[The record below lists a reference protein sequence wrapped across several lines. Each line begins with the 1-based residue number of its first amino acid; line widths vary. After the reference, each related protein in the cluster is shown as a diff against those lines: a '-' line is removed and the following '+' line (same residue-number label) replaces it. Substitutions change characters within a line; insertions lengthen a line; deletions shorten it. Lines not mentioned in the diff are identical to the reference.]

1 MKRVLIVGGG
11 VGGLETALALRAL
24 AQDRVDI
31 TMLAPQRH
39 FTYRPLAVN
48 EPFGR
53 GSTMQVELSAIAADQ
68 GFRIVRDTL
77 DAVDPDAREV
87 VTQEGRRLPYDELV
101 LSLGAWPV
109 AAVPSAFTFRG
120 PRDAGRLAAELEALP
135 EPAHVAFVVPRG
147 AVWTLPLYELALL
160 AADWFAERGQQA
172 SLTLYTPEREP
183 LETFG
188 TDAAARVAEVLERK
202 GVHLVASAAPGVTP
216 TADLT
221 IALPVLQGPA
231 VPGLPCDREGFLPVD
246 DIGRVIG
253 EDHIYAVGDMT
264 DRPVKQGGLAAQ
276 QADVVAAEIAA
287 AAGAPVERVAYEPV
301 LRGMLLTGGAP
312 LYLRNPPAEP
322 ADERT
327 NHLGAPW
334 WPAHKIVGR
343 HLAPYL
349 ATHGDLMIAS
359 PPALA

>member
-24 AQDRVDI
+24 AQERVEI

-48 EPFGR
+48 EPFDR
-53 GSTMQVELSAIAADQ
+53 GSTLQVELGAIAADQ

-77 DAVDPDAREV
+77 DAVDPDARQV
-87 VTQEGRRLPYDELV
+87 VTQEGRRLYYDELV

-109 AAVPSAFTFRG
+109 AAVPNAFTFRG
-120 PRDAGRLAAELEALP
+120 PRDAARLRDELEALP
-135 EPAHVAFVVPRG
+135 DGAHVAFVVPRG

-160 AADWFAERGQQA
+160 SADWFASRAQEA
-172 SLTLYTPEREP
+172 MLSFYTPEAEP
-183 LETFG
+183 LEVFG
-188 TDAAARVAEVLERK
+188 PDAVGRLTALLEEK
-202 GVHLVASAAPGVTP
+202 GIRLHTSVPASAGV

-231 VPGLPCDREGFLPVD
+231 VPGLPCDREGFVPVD
-246 DIGRVIG
+246 ARGRVIG
-253 EDHIYAVGDMT
+253 EDNVWAVGDMT
-264 DRPVKQGGLAAQ
+264 DRAIKQGGLAAQ

-287 AAGAPVERVAYEPV
+287 AAGAPVERAPYEPV
-301 LRGMLLTGGAP
+301 LRGMLLTGGTP

-322 ADERT
+322 AEDRT

-349 ATHGDLMIAS
+349 ATHGDLMVAVH
-359 PPALA
+359 A